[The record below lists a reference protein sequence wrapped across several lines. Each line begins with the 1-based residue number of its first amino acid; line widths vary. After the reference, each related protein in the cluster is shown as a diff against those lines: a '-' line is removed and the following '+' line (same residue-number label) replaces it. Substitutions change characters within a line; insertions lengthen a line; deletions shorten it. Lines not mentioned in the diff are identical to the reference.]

1 LTKLAHHKTTVM
13 KTLLKSLLALVAILA
28 VNSAIS
34 QQTGNVS
41 KANEFVLEL
50 YANCPQYQNEDQIAK
65 ATDYLSRTIIHSVAL
80 DEYPECALLSSVPKK
95 NKCNLDIDYS
105 LVSFDPLS
113 FNPLVYQFKYFDTIS
128 NYYRVDGKDYIIEIK
143 PKN

>member
-1 LTKLAHHKTTVM
+1 M
-13 KTLLKSLLALVAILA
+13 KTLLKSILA
-28 VNSAIS
+28 FATMLSAS
-34 QQTGNVS
+34 YVMGQQTGNVS

-65 ATDYLSRTIIHSVAL
+65 ATDYLTRTIIHSVAL
-80 DEYPECALLSSVPKK
+80 DEYPECALLSSVAKK
-95 NKCNLDIDYS
+95 NKCNSDIDYS
-105 LVSFDPLS
+105 LVSFDPLN
-113 FNPLVYQFKYFDTIS
+113 FNPLVYQFKYFDTVS

>member
-1 LTKLAHHKTTVM
+1 M
-13 KTLLKSLLALVAILA
+13 KTLLKSILA
-28 VNSAIS
+28 FATMLSASSAIG

-50 YANCPQYQNEDQIAK
+50 YANCPEYQNNEQITK
-65 ATDYLSRTIIHSVAL
+65 ANDFLTRTIIHSVEL
-80 DEYPECALLSSVPKK
+80 GEYPECALLSSVGKK
-95 NKCNLDIDYS
+95 NKCNSDIDYS
-105 LVSFDPLS
+105 LVSFDPVN
-113 FNPLVYQFKYFDTIS
+113 FNPLVYQFKYFDTVS